1 MHLLTNNEMAFATEY
16 IKTIEQIVVTS
27 ACSCIPPM
35 YMEGLKKINAE
46 RHYTQCVTCNSSIF
60 LATNLL
66 YKDYIYS
73 KEQLNK
79 LAEIDKQ
86 LKTEVSNENLQV
98 KTKTTRAR
106 KNKQE

>member
-1 MHLLTNNEMAFATEY
+1 MHLLTNNEMGFAEKY
-16 IKTIEQIVVTS
+16 IKIIEQIVVTS
-27 ACSCIPPM
+27 ACYCLPPM
-35 YMEGLKKINAE
+35 YIEGLKKINVE

-86 LKTEVSNENLQV
+86 LKTEVSTENSQV
-98 KTKTTRAR
+98 KTKTTRIK
-106 KNKQE
+106 KNKQ

>member
-1 MHLLTNNEMAFATEY
+1 MHLLTNNEMAFAEKY

-35 YMEGLKKINAE
+35 YMDGLKKINTE

-79 LAEIDKQ
+79 LEEIDKQ
-86 LKTEVSNENLQV
+86 M
-98 KTKTTRAR
+98 KTKTTKNR

>member
-1 MHLLTNNEMAFATEY
+1 MHLLTNNEMAFAEKY

-27 ACSCIPPM
+27 ACSCLPPD
-35 YMEGLKKINAE
+35 YISGLKNINAE

-86 LKTEVSNENLQV
+86 E
-98 KTKTTRAR
+98 KTKTTRTR